1 MTNFLGDRIIDDQ
14 GNVRTIAGGQDAK
27 LYYIDLEGNRK
38 PYLIEGEGG
47 GGGVTSVNGQKGDV
61 TIDTLDINYVK
72 GSDPAFTSFTYYT
85 CTQKLAN
92 LNIVIPA
99 GIKNSML
106 TFETKSEFAFTLQID
121 ASYKINKPFEF
132 ETDSSYIIAVD
143 NNTILWSKI
152 ETIEG

>member
-1 MTNFLGDRIIDDQ
+1 MQ
-14 GNVRTIAGGQDAK
+14 AGQDAK
-27 LYYIDLEGNRK
+27 LYYIDYQGNRK
-38 PYLIEGEGG
+38 PYLIEGEGA
-47 GGGVTSVNGQKGDV
+47 GGVTSVNGQTGDV

-72 GSDPAFTSFTYYT
+72 GSNPAFTSFTYYT

-92 LNIVIPA
+92 LKIVIPA

-106 TFETKSEFAFTLQID
+106 TFETKPEFAFTLEID